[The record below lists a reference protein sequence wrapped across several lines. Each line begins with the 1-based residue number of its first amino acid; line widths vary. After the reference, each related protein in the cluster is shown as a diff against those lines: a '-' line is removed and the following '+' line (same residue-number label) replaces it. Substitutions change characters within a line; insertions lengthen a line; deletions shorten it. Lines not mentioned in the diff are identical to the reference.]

1 MAGKLV
7 MIVGPMYSG
16 KTTELLSFVEIY
28 KLGKKKTVVFKPSLD
43 NRYGATLV
51 RTHTGLEVEAVAVES
66 SKQIIDFL
74 KSPVD
79 AVFIDE
85 VQFFD
90 RDLFIVVKQLLDSN
104 INVFCS
110 GLDMTFK
117 QNPFETTTLLMAIA
131 NEVIK
136 KKAVCE
142 VCGEYKANLTYKV
155 AENENEIDIGGKEK
169 YIAVCRDCYNK
180 LIGERQR

>member
-7 MIVGPMYSG
+7 LIVGPMYSG

-28 KLGKKKTVVFKPSLD
+28 KLGKKRIMVFKPSLD
-43 NRYGATLV
+43 FRYGTSV
-51 RTHTGLEVEAVAVES
+51 VKTHTGLEVEAMSVES
-66 SKQIIDFL
+66 PKQILDLAFG
-74 KSPVD
+74 KVD

-90 RDLFIVVKQLLDSN
+90 KDLFKIVRYLIDSN
-104 INVFCS
+104 IDVFCS

-142 VCGEYKANLTYKV
+142 ICREYNANLTYKLT
-155 AENENEIDIGGKEK
+155 EGEQEIDIGGKEK

-180 LIGERQR
+180 LIGERQT